1 LFVIRFL
8 NFWTSKNFKNF
19 FKGAQEN
26 GIKAH
31 VYLDR
36 KWPRE
41 EDTSKGGPILRNL
54 VLGIAT
60 YLHIHQSIHS
70 GYPKYSLID
79 PL

>member
-1 LFVIRFL
+1 MIRFL

-41 EDTSKGGPILRNL
+41 EDTSKGGPI
-54 VLGIAT
+54 
-60 YLHIHQSIHS
+60 
-70 GYPKYSLID
+70 
-79 PL
+79 